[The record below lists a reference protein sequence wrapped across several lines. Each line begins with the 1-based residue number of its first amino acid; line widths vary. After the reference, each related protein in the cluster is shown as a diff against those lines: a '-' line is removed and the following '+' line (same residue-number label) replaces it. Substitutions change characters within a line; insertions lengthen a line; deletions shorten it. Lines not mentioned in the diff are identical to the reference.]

1 MEEFFQLF
9 SYITVTFILGLY
21 IKRLRTIN
29 HSLKKKE
36 YNEINDDEKEDDNES
51 NIVEESII
59 HENIQDT
66 HVSDIS
72 SSNSDEEF
80 IIINEV

>member
-9 SYITVTFILGLY
+9 SYITVTFILGFY

-29 HSLKKKE
+29 YNLNKKD
-36 YNEINDDEKEDDNES
+36 YNEINNDEKEDNNEN

>member
-9 SYITVTFILGLY
+9 SYITVTFIIGFY

-29 HSLKKKE
+29 YNLKKKD
-36 YNEINDDEKEDDNES
+36 YNEINDDEKEDDNEIK
-51 NIVEESII
+51 IVEESII
-59 HENIQDT
+59 YENIQDT
-66 HVSDIS
+66 NVSDIS